1 MKVVTR
7 YCSYCS
13 SEEGLE
19 RPIGNYKVVLR
30 KLEDQGK
37 TMLACQSCYINR
49 KTELLKEHEINSVMK
64 QKLINRLKNAF
75 FF

>member
-49 KTELLKEHEINSVMK
+49 KTELLKEHEIDSVMK

>member
-1 MKVVTR
+1 MKVITR

-30 KLEDQGK
+30 NLEDQSK
-37 TMLACQSCYINR
+37 TMLACQTCYINR
-49 KTELLKEHEINSVMK
+49 KTELQKTQKMDSGMK
-64 QKLINRLKNAF
+64 QKLIDRLKNAF